1 MKEEALLKSLEESIT
16 AIDEEQVMGFV
27 KQALTAG
34 IDPYLI
40 TGALEGGMRVIGDRF
55 ASGRCFI
62 PELILAGKVFDKVM
76 GRIEPLVREGGKEVK
91 KEEVRIVV
99 GTVNGDL
106 HDLGLKLVSMA
117 MSVNGFD
124 VVNLGKDVPV
134 ETFIAGVKELKPH
147 ILGLS
152 ALLTTTLSQQE
163 AVIEALKQHDLR
175 DKVKVM
181 IGGAPVTQDWADS
194 IGADA
199 VGFDA
204 IDAVEKARKLIEGAA
219 DEIGTQAL

>member
-1 MKEEALLKSLEESIT
+1 MKEEPLLKSLKESII
-16 AIDEEQVMGFV
+16 AINEEQVMGFV
-27 KQALTAG
+27 KQALSDR
-34 IDPYLI
+34 IDPYVI

-55 ASGRCFI
+55 SSGQCFI
-62 PELILAGKVFDKVM
+62 PELILAGKIFNKVM
-76 GRIEPLVREGGKEVK
+76 GRIEPLIKERGKDVK
-91 KEEVRIVV
+91 KEKVRVVV

-124 VVNLGKDVPV
+124 VINLGKDIPV
-134 ETFIAGVKELKPH
+134 QTFITRVKELKPH

-163 AVIEALKQHDLR
+163 AVIDALKQYDLR

-204 IDAVEKARKLIEGAA
+204 IDAVEKARKLMEGTAN
-219 DEIGTQAL
+219 EIRT